1 MINSILKNHKETI
14 KYIIVV
20 ASISILCFLTYYFEI
35 IIKVHI
41 IYTHWFY
48 FPIIL
53 ACYWWKKKGL
63 IVPLFLSGNLIL
75 FSFLGSGMVT
85 VIIEE
90 FGRSIIFTFVGF
102 SVSILSQIISKN
114 ERYLSESEE
123 NYMMRTKY

>member
-1 MINSILKNHKETI
+1 
-14 KYIIVV
+14 
-20 ASISILCFLTYYFEI
+20 
-35 IIKVHI
+35 
-41 IYTHWFY
+41 
-48 FPIIL
+48 
-53 ACYWWKKKGL
+53 
-63 IVPLFLSGNLIL
+63 
-75 FSFLGSGMVT
+75 MVT